1 MISVFHFLTFFGSSN
16 FLFIAYILLV
26 IWLFFNKR
34 KNDGIDILIVGITST
49 LLMFGLKN
57 IFRRHRPEFPL
68 FKELSSYSFPSGHAL
83 SSFVFC
89 SVLIWLTWQ
98 THWKPGW
105 KWVLTI
111 LLVAFSISIGIS
123 RIVLRYHYASDVV
136 AGFSLGFA
144 WVLLSLWVQQK
155 FRPKSL

>member
-1 MISVFHFLTFFGSSN
+1 MNV
-16 FLFIAYILLV
+16 
-26 IWLFFNKR
+26 
-34 KNDGIDILIVGITST
+34 
-49 LLMFGLKN
+49 GLKN